1 MIRDWGDEKEPVKS
15 TKKELQLERKLGDFV
30 VLKSQ
35 VKNVLRRKEELA
47 LFMYQMLLFVQ
58 LRWKRNI

>member
-47 LFMYQMLLFVQ
+47 LCMYQMLLFV
-58 LRWKRNI
+58 